1 MITALIILFIVPCM
15 KGLDVKVTSLLV
27 FPNSPKPKPIKSAI
41 TYDIGGLNDIYR
53 CVTVM

>member
-27 FPNSPKPKPIKSAI
+27 FPNSPKPKPIKFAI
-41 TYDIGGLNDIYR
+41 TYDIGRLNDIYR